1 MDMEARL
8 FTFAGLISTDHN
20 FITAFYTIVCALIAV
35 GISMFAVRKLQAVPT
50 GLQNFYEWIIG
61 GMLFIGR
68 DSLGDKLAR
77 KYFPLAGS
85 IGVLVFYCNVIGM
98 IPGFEAP
105 TASISFTIVLALVV
119 FCYYHFEGIRAN
131 GFAKYFG
138 HFAGPIKILSPL
150 LFPIEIISHFSR
162 IISLS
167 FRLFGNIRGDDMF
180 LLVMLYL
187 APWVVPLLPFGILM
201 FMAILQAFVFMILT
215 YVYIGSAVVLDDEH

>member
-1 MDMEARL
+1 MEDRL
-8 FTFAGLISTDHN
+8 FTFAGLISTDHS
-20 FITAFYTIVCALIAV
+20 FITAFYTIVCAFITVAV
-35 GISMFAVRKLQAVPT
+35 SMFAVRKLQAVPT

-61 GMLFIGR
+61 GILYIGK

-85 IGVLVFYCNVIGM
+85 IAILVFYCNVIGM

-105 TASISFTIVLALVV
+105 TASISFTIVLALIV
-119 FCYYHFEGIRAN
+119 FVYYHFEGIRAN
-131 GFAKYFG
+131 GVAKYFG
-138 HFAGPIKILSPL
+138 HFAGPIKILAPL

-180 LLVMLYL
+180 LLVMLKL
-187 APWVVPLLPFGILM
+187 VPWIVPLLPFGILM

-215 YVYIGSAVVLDDEH
+215 YVYLGSAVLLEEEH